1 MADQHDGKG
10 PDLPAGASER
20 GDAASPS
27 AAARP
32 GAWETIRR
40 KVKRGVDYFKHDLW
54 RYRRESL
61 SPVRKGKVMLLRIIV
76 MVIGG
81 FERSKCQLR
90 ASAMTFYTVLGI
102 VPLVALAFGIAKG
115 FGFDKLL
122 ERQLYETFI
131 GQEAVLDRITEMA
144 RSLLEQTRGG
154 AIAGIGLA
162 VLLGTVIK
170 VMLNIE
176 DSMNDIWEVEK
187 PRNFSRK
194 FSDYLSIMA
203 ICPILVII
211 SSSINVFITTQVTTI
226 AEQVEILGVLSPFIF
241 LMLKLIPYA
250 LFWALFTMIYMIMPN
265 TEVPF
270 YAGLVGGIIGGTIY
284 QLAQWTYIRFQVG
297 VANYN
302 AIYGSFAALP
312 LFLVWIQLSWLIV
325 LLGAHISYAIQSV
338 DDYDFEPDVR
348 RVSPHLKKRVALL
361 IVHAI
366 AQRFARGDTPM
377 TAEALST
384 ALSVPVRLVRKIIDE
399 LIETGVL
406 IHTHIDAAETVTA
419 YLPARDIHDFT
430 IAYILDAME
439 NRGVDNIPVA
449 DTDTFQT
456 LTEALKTFYQDRRNS
471 PSNRRLVEI

>member
-1 MADQHDGKG
+1 MEHQHDGNG
-10 PDLPAGASER
+10 AGSPADATEG
-20 GDAASPS
+20 GDPAAV
-27 AAARP
+27 RP
-32 GAWETIRR
+32 GAWERINRR
-40 KVKRGVDYFKHDLW
+40 VAGGIDYLKHDIW
-54 RYRRESL
+54 RYRRETL
-61 SPVRKGKVMLLRIIV
+61 SPVRKGKVMLLRIIL
-76 MVIGG
+76 MVIRG
-81 FERSKCQLR
+81 FDRNKCQLR

-115 FGFDKLL
+115 FGFDKVL

-131 GQEAVLDRITEMA
+131 GQETVLDRITEMA

-187 PRNFSRK
+187 PRTFSRK

-211 SSSINVFITTQVTTI
+211 SSSINVFITTQLTTI
-226 AEQVEILGVLSPFIF
+226 TEQVEILGVLSPFIF

-250 LFWALFTMIYMIMPN
+250 LFWALFTLIYLIMPN

-270 YAGLVGGIIGGTIY
+270 YAGLIGGIIGGTIY
-284 QLAQWTYIRFQVG
+284 QLAQWTYISFQVG

-325 LLGAHISYAIQSV
+325 LLGAEISYAIQSV

-348 RVSPHLKKRVALL
+348 RVSPNLKKRVALL

-366 AQRFARGDTPM
+366 VQRFARGDTPL
-377 TAEALST
+377 TAEAISEGLS
-384 ALSVPVRLVRKIIDE
+384 LPLRLVRKIIDE
-399 LIETGVL
+399 LIEAGVL

-430 IAYILDAME
+430 IAYILDALE
-439 NRGVDNIPVA
+439 NRGVDTIPVA
-449 DTDTFQT
+449 DTEAFQNLTGALETFC
-456 LTEALKTFYQDRRNS
+456 EDRRNS
-471 PSNRRLVEI
+471 PSNQRLVEI